1 MKLTLLVS
9 ALAAAFLASA
19 VSSFGQAPAPTML
32 NVAHIRIKP
41 EHLQDFLDLE
51 RQVAGQIKKGAP
63 TDLFRVVYRGSVGN
77 TTDFEV
83 LTPLRKFADRDGE
96 NPLNKYSTEQER
108 ILRGARLAQYEQNV
122 QVTIDRTL
130 PDLGIAPQ
138 GQLVP
143 PTYTRIIRLRV
154 RNGGNEEFAALVKN
168 DLVPGLK
175 KEDVKL
181 LLVRQ
186 TILGG
191 VGDYYFAE
199 GMEKWAEMD
208 NPQSLS
214 KAMGPEAYKKMED
227 KLNSLVTLRED
238 TIWRYQPDLSY
249 YPGAGATTSSR

>member
-9 ALAAAFLASA
+9 AFAAAFLASP
-19 VSSFGQAPAPTML
+19 VPSFGQAPAPTML
-32 NVAHIRIKP
+32 NVAHIRVKP

-51 RQVAGQIKKGAP
+51 KQIAGQIKKGAP
-63 TDLFRVVYRGSVGN
+63 TDRFRVVYRGTVGN
-77 TTDFEV
+77 TMDFEV
-83 LTPLRKFADRDGE
+83 LTRLSKFADRDGE

-108 ILRGARLAQYEQNV
+108 VMRGARLAQYEQNV

-130 PDLGIAPQ
+130 PDLGIPPQ

-143 PTYTRIIRLRV
+143 PTFMHMIRLRV
-154 RNGGNEEFAALVKN
+154 RSGGNEEFAALVKN

-175 KEDVKL
+175 KEGVKL
-181 LLVRQ
+181 LLARRTV
-186 TILGG
+186 LGG
-191 VGDYYFAE
+191 VGDYFFVE
-199 GMEKWAEMD
+199 GMEKWAELD

-227 KLNSLVTLRED
+227 KLNSVVTLRED

-249 YPGAGATTSSR
+249 YPGTATTSSR